1 MFGPSLTVPSVKF
14 DVAAHSSAGGA
25 PLAGQK

>member
-14 DVAAHSSAGGA
+14 DVAAHSYAAAPPAG
-25 PLAGQK
+25 LK